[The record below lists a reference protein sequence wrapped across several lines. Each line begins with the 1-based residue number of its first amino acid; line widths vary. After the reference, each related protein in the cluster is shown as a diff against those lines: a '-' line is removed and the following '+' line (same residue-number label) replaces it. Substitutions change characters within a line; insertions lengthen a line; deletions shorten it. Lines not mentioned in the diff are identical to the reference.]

1 MNQTNYFL
9 QTLQHLRYY
18 EEVLLF
24 NNLLQVTEGEQ
35 QEAIHYLAKEYCY
48 EAFTYPFTA
57 PPFDGE
63 AAMWGAKTV
72 YLASQ
77 LLLYREHREADL
89 PALFPP
95 YQSEV
100 TASAALSAHL
110 VLRFLRDVVLQLKA
124 IDPEDALIPIL
135 VTHLATWHYS
145 GIRYTLAVDNLN
157 FSWLH
162 SSQCLEQLY
171 VDRVIASQN
180 LLLAKHPAI
189 KQNVSAA
196 LGMYAP
202 QLWSR
207 FHQEIQIE
215 NETH

>member
-1 MNQTNYFL
+1 MNQTNYFR

-18 EEVLLF
+18 EEILLF
-24 NNLLQVTEGEQ
+24 SNLLQVTESEQ
-35 QEAIHYLAKEYCY
+35 QEAVHYLAKEYCD
-48 EAFTYPFTA
+48 EAVTYPFIA
-57 PPFDGE
+57 PSFDGE
-63 AAMWGAKTV
+63 AALWAAKTV

-95 YQSEV
+95 YQSGV
-100 TASAALSAHL
+100 TPSAVLSADL
-110 VLRFLRDVVLQLKA
+110 VLRFLPDVVLQLKA
-124 IDPEDALIPIL
+124 IDPEDALILIL
-135 VTHLATWHYS
+135 ETHLTTWHYS
-145 GIRYTLAVDNLN
+145 GIRYALVVDSLN
-157 FSWLH
+157 FSSLQ
-162 SSQCLEQLY
+162 SSPCLEQLY
-171 VDRVIASQN
+171 VDRAIASQN

-189 KQNVSAA
+189 RQNVSAA